1 MNLTR
6 MYPAALRGLRPHQAD
21 RHIRQLQASIVLQL
35 FRGLKGKENVT
46 VSIQDLRESF
56 VEWRRK

>member
-1 MNLTR
+1 MNLTHL
-6 MYPAALRGLRPHQAD
+6 YASALRGLRPHQPD

-35 FRGLKGKENVT
+35 FRGLKGKADAPAST
-46 VSIQDLRESF
+46 QDLRESF